1 MRVYSGDS
9 FIWGYH
15 MTIEAVSLP
24 PVPGHPMRWE
34 IRGVNNMPSFTI
46 SETDLGDGLRA
57 LCNAFNSAQ
66 LRFELA
72 AKDLNAALERDAIHV
87 EAKLK
92 EAIRRCEILEDQA
105 AEYRQNAA
113 FDQSRV
119 LRSGAETSDLK
130 ARIYSQV
137 LEGAL
142 TLEQAD
148 DIVSPRNDDE

>member
-1 MRVYSGDS
+1 
-9 FIWGYH
+9 
-15 MTIEAVSLP
+15 MTIEAVQVP
-24 PVPGHPMRWE
+24 PVPGHPTRWE
-34 IRGVNNMPSFTI
+34 IRGVNNMPPFTI
-46 SETDLGDGLRA
+46 SEGDLDDGLRA

-66 LRFELA
+66 LCFELA
-72 AKDLNAALERDAIHV
+72 AKNLNAALERDAIHV

-92 EAIRRCEILEDQA
+92 EAIQRCEILEDQA

-119 LRSGAETSDLK
+119 FRSGAEASDLK
-130 ARIYSQV
+130 ARIYSKV

-148 DIVSPRNDDE
+148 DIVSPHNYDDE